1 MPEENKAL
9 VRRFVEECQSR
20 RDLDRLSDFL
30 SSQFVNHTAQPPFAP
45 TFEGAKQL
53 HEMLFTAFPDMTF
66 VIRDMIAEGDKVVT
80 YKTLQ
85 GTHHGDFMGIAP
97 TGKAVESDVIDIMR
111 VVDGKCVEH
120 WHVMDQ
126 LGLMMQIGAVSLPG

>member
-1 MPEENKAL
+1 MSEENKTL
-9 VRRFVEECQSR
+9 VREFVEVCQTR
-20 RDLDRLSDFL
+20 HDLDRLSDFI
-30 SSQFVNHTAQPPFAP
+30 SPEFVNHTVQPPFAP

-53 HEMLFTAFPDMTF
+53 HEMLIAAFPDMRF
-66 VIRDMIAEGDKVVT
+66 VIRDMVAEGDKVVT

-85 GTHHGDFMGIAP
+85 GTHQGDFMGIPP
-97 TGKAVESDVIDIMR
+97 TGKRIECDVIDIMR
-111 VVDGKCVEH
+111 IADGKCLEH

>member
-1 MPEENKAL
+1 MSEKNKTL
-9 VRRFVEECQSR
+9 VRRFVEVCQTR
-20 RDLDRLSDFL
+20 HDLGRMSEFI
-30 SSQFVNHTAQPPFAP
+30 SSEFVNHTAQPPLKG

-53 HEMLFTAFPDMTF
+53 HEMLIAAFPDMKF
-66 VIRDMIAEGDKVVT
+66 VIRDMVAEGDKVVT

-85 GTHHGDFMGIAP
+85 GTHQGDFMGIPP
-97 TGKAVESDVIDIMR
+97 TGKRIECDVIDIMR
-111 VVDGKCVEH
+111 IADGKCLEH

>member
-1 MPEENKAL
+1 MSEENKTL

-20 RDLDRLSDFL
+20 RDLARLSDFI
-30 SSQFVNHTAQPPFAP
+30 SSEFVNHTAQPPFAY

-53 HEMLFTAFPDMTF
+53 HEALFTAFPDMKF

-85 GTHHGDFMGIAP
+85 GTHQGDFAGIAP
-97 TGKAVESDVIDIMR
+97 TGKRVESDVIDIMR

-126 LGLMMQIGAVSLPG
+126 LGLMIQLGAVSLPG